1 MRYWFLGAALA
12 ALSVGVAAQDS
23 VWGFFTG
30 ANGAMGAGVQAP
42 DGAQLLIKCDKP
54 GKHSVFAVVVSP
66 LNLAPPLP
74 SNRFESDP
82 VTVRMDDTAP
92 WDDNWRFNDKF
103 AMAVDQGNTRSLT
116 RFLEKLQDAKTFDV
130 HLKPV
135 GKGEVHT
142 TFSVAGAKEAI
153 DKVYA
158 GCKDE
163 NPIAGS
169 GA

>member
-1 MRYWFLGAALA
+1 MRYLMFGVALA
-12 ALSVGVAAQDS
+12 ALSTAAIAQS
-23 VWGFFTG
+23 SAWGFFNG
-30 ANGAMGAGVQAP
+30 ANGGMGAGVQAA

-74 SNRFESDP
+74 INQFESDP
-82 VTVRMDDTAP
+82 VTVRMDDAAP

-103 AMAVDQGNTRSLT
+103 AMAVDQGNTRSLE
-116 RFLEKLQDAKTFDV
+116 RLLGKLQSASTFDI
-130 HLKPV
+130 HMRPV

-153 DKVYA
+153 DKVFA
-158 GCKDE
+158 GCKDD
-163 NPIAGS
+163 NPLAKG
-169 GA
+169 